1 MTKSLAIIHQPVL
14 LSEVSLGL
22 SLKPGETLVDAT
34 LGEGGHAE
42 TLGAL
47 LGKKGTLIGFELDP
61 GALATTTTR
70 LKKLTSRKIFFPKS
84 YREMDKLLPEAG
96 LKKVDAILF
105 DLGLGSHQLKAGGR
119 GFSFQTDEPLNMR
132 FDAGPG
138 LSARDLLNAASESEL
153 TSIFSGY
160 GGERYANRIAK
171 AIVLKRKDKAIK
183 TTKELRDLIWQAVPP
198 KARHKR
204 INPATK
210 TFQALRMA
218 VNDEL
223 SAISEGLVA
232 SFQLLNPGGRM
243 AVISFHSLED
253 GIVKRFFREKKESGE
268 GELYN
273 KKPITPSASEI
284 IQNPRCRSAKLRII
298 KKL

>member
-1 MTKSLAIIHQPVL
+1 MSKMPVITHQPVL
-14 LSEVSLGL
+14 LSEVALGL
-22 SLKPGETLVDAT
+22 SLKKGETLVDAT

-42 TLGAL
+42 ALGVF
-47 LGKKGTLIGFELDP
+47 LGKNGTLVGFELDP
-61 GALATTTTR
+61 KALATSVLR

-84 YREMDKLLPEAG
+84 YREMEKLLPEAG
-96 LKKVDAILF
+96 IEKVDAVLF
-105 DLGLGSHQLKAGGR
+105 DLGLGSHQLKEGGR

-132 FDAGPG
+132 FDAGSG
-138 LSARDLLNAASESEL
+138 VSAADLLNTATEDELAA
-153 TSIFSGY
+153 IFFGY

-171 AIVLKRKDKAIK
+171 AIVAKRKEKFIS
-183 TTKELRDLIWQAVPP
+183 TTKELRDLVWQAVPP
-198 KARHKR
+198 GARHGR
-204 INPATK
+204 LDPATK

-223 SAISEGLVA
+223 SAISEGLA
-232 SFQLLNPGGRM
+232 AGFQLLNSGGRM

-253 GIVKRFFREKKESGE
+253 GIVKRFFKGKKESGQ

-273 KKPITPSASEI
+273 KKPITPSAEEM
-284 IQNPRCRSAKLRII
+284 IQNPRSRSAKLRII